1 MRSGH
6 SGPTNAKQEIFSK
19 LQYLNELVQ
28 SYECLSTISPDSEY
42 YDGINSLYYINFSTF
57 RVVFKFLFFI
67 LSINCFLIFLYL
79 SFKELNFR

>member
-42 YDGINSLYYINFSTF
+42 YDGIRLQLLQGQAGPLRKLRIVGWPAFQQHGRN
-57 RVVFKFLFFI
+57 
-67 LSINCFLIFLYL
+67 IF
-79 SFKELNFR
+79 